1 VNTVLKLCLVY
12 IIFITW
18 NKAGHAEGITT
29 VFLNVL
35 AALILVL
42 HFFQKKFWEIK
53 LLLPYIPIVALTI
66 ISIVSFL
73 NPRYRVISVKDIT
86 DLNFEKVMLQSNDP
100 NKIEMMTKGM
110 NLILDS
116 AQTSPSNSIALYF
129 YFKNTYID
137 KYGSDKS
144 DIILNFLNKLHD
156 RIELPFHSFLPTSA
170 IRDAGSFGN
179 YYLFYMSLLIGII
192 IFQNIRRIEQIENII
207 LLFSFNFIALCLVG
221 LYQKYTQLWTDDYVE
236 ILGIWNAPEPRYYF
250 STFTYKNHW
259 SAYAL
264 MMIFCLIFLVNRLFS
279 KIEFNHLKSKIL
291 VCTIFAIIIGSS
303 TIFFSGSRSGTI
315 LLVFSGFSLAFLIL
329 KKKFYNKYKLIL
341 YSIFFLPV
349 IAFVTFLFLDNEEW
363 KEMRTTSKIQIQ
375 NLIQGNAPLRW
386 HFWNDTIE
394 MIEERPLW
402 GHGYQSFSSL
412 YPKFQSQ
419 EVRYE
424 RSLGLKNAH
433 QYYVPLVAHAH
444 NDLLEFTAEWGLVG
458 MFAIFLPFVVYLIV
472 ESYSSPSISF
482 QFLSFGCI
490 VFMAYCLI
498 DFPTRTPACLTNFC
512 AFLAISQKYGILLR
526 RTQIRK

>member
-1 VNTVLKLCLVY
+1 MNTVLKFSIVY
-12 IIFITW
+12 VMFITW

-29 VFLNVL
+29 VFLNL
-35 AALILVL
+35 LGGLILIL
-42 HFFQKKFWEIK
+42 HFFQRKFWERK

-66 ISIVSFL
+66 LSIVSFL
-73 NPRYRVISVKDIT
+73 NPRYRVITVKDVT
-86 DLNFEKVMLQSNDP
+86 DLNFEKVLLQSNDP
-100 NKIEMMTKGM
+100 NKVEMMTKGM

-116 AQTSPSNSIALYF
+116 AQTSPSNSIALFF

-137 KYGSDKS
+137 KYGFNKS

-170 IRDAGSFGN
+170 IRDASSLGN
-179 YYLFYMSLLIGII
+179 YYLFCISLLIGII
-192 IFQNIRRIEQIENII
+192 IFQNISKLNQIKNII
-207 LLFSFNFIALCLVG
+207 LLFSCNFIALCLVG
-221 LYQKYTQLWTDDYVE
+221 FYQKYTQLWTDDYLE

-279 KIEFNHLKSKIL
+279 KIDFNHLKSKIL
-291 VCTIFAIIIGSS
+291 VCTIFTIILGSS

-315 LLVFSGFSLAFLIL
+315 LLFVSGFFLTFLIL
-329 KKKFYNKYKLIL
+329 KKKFYNKYKLFF
-341 YSIFFLPV
+341 YSILFLPV
-349 IAFVTFLFLDNEEW
+349 IAFVTYLFLDDEKW
-363 KEMRTTSKIQIQ
+363 KEMRTTSKTQIL
-375 NLIQGNAPLRW
+375 NLKQGNAPLRW
-386 HFWNDTIE
+386 YFWNDTIE
-394 MIEERPLW
+394 MIKERPLW

-424 RSLGLKNAH
+424 RSLGLENAH

-444 NDLLEFTAEWGLVG
+444 SDLLEFTAEWGLVG
-458 MFAIFLPFVVYLIV
+458 MFAIFLPFLVCLLVG
-472 ESYSSPSISF
+472 SYSTPSTSF
-482 QFLSFGCI
+482 LILSLGCI
-490 VFMAYCLI
+490 IFMAYCLI
-498 DFPTRTPACLTNFC
+498 DFPTRTPACLANFC
-512 AFLAISQKYGILLR
+512 ALLAISQKYGILLR
-526 RTQIRK
+526 RTGFRK